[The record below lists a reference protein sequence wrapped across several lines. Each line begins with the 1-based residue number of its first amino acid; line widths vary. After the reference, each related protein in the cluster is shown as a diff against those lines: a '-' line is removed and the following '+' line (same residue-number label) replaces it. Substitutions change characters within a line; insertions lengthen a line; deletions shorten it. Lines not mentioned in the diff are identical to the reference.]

1 MAQDNQEKNR
11 DGLNYEDFRAR
22 LAMEQFTGQQNGPMK
37 LRLDLLES
45 FLRATGN
52 SQSQSQPPP
61 LSQPQSQPQSQW
73 SQRQSQHQNSQG
85 RRFEKRDPI
94 AEIKPLK
101 QLSYW
106 ESNQLD
112 AAWQF
117 KPGTLTIVDLSC
129 PFVDENAACA
139 LFSICLEL
147 FLEDRSS
154 SGRILALDEAHK
166 VCFDLDLEIP
176 LTNGCQFLTG
186 STGAIGFTEEL
197 LQVIRQQRHLGTR
210 VVIATQEPTISPRLL
225 ELCNFTIVHRFQSP
239 GWFKALQSHLA
250 GASSIFGE
258 ENNELGIVAPGK
270 RIADIFEQI
279 VNLQCG
285 QALLF
290 APSAIVGFV
299 LAPSGNEIHPVKL
312 GMKTL
317 RIGTRQRLTAD
328 GGQSIMAE

>member
-1 MAQDNQEKNR
+1 MAQVNQDKNR
-11 DGLNYEDFRAR
+11 DGFNYEEFRTR

-52 SQSQSQPPP
+52 SQSQSQAQWSPKAPPP
-61 LSQPQSQPQSQW
+61 
-73 SQRQSQHQNSQG
+73 QNSQG
-85 RRFEKRDPI
+85 RQVNKRDPI

-101 QLSYW
+101 KLSYF

-112 AAWQF
+112 DAWQF

-154 SGRILALDEAHK
+154 TGRILALDEAHK
-166 VCFDLDLEIP
+166 VCFASNLKIQ
-176 LTNGCQFLTG
+176 LTNGCQFLNG
-186 STGAIGFTEEL
+186 SAGATGFTDEL

-250 GASSIFGE
+250 GASSILGE
-258 ENNELGIVAPGK
+258 DDNELGIISSGK
-270 RIADIFEQI
+270 RVADLFEKI
-279 VNLQCG
+279 VNLRCG
-285 QALLF
+285 EALLF
-290 APSAIVGFV
+290 APSALIGFV
-299 LAPSGNEIHPVKL
+299 LAPGGDEIHPVKL
-312 GMKTL
+312 GMRTL
-317 RIGTRQRLTAD
+317 RIRTRQRLTAD
-328 GGQSIMAE
+328 GGRSIMAE